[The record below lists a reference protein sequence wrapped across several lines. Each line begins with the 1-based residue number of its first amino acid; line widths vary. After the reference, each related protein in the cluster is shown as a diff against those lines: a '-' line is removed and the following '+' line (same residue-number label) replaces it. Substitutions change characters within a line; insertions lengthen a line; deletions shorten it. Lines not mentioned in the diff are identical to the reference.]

1 MFIQHKDGW
10 GMVAELWQLD
20 KQKEKQSLQTVLPD
34 YTTERAT
41 KKSVMIP
48 HRTENLPHDSK
59 YAGSKLNLK
68 SVNGDGWRNIFHP
81 HVLFQINWPLSSYPI
96 CFIVR
101 ALGFLSPTHFI
112 EKMLLC
118 TQILAINLVTSVL
131 LALMGMMRVPT
142 VRQEKINL
150 GIFLDQT
157 TANSQHSFTRQTLNG
172 WIW

>member
-81 HVLFQINWPLSSYPI
+81 HVLFQINWPLRSYPI

>member
-41 KKSVMIP
+41 KKSVIIP

-112 EKMLLC
+112 EKMLC
-118 TQILAINLVTSVL
+118 TQILAINLVISVL